1 LDVIVI
7 FNGLGNQMSQ
17 YAFYLKKKSI
27 NSNTEFITFCN
38 DHNGLELD
46 KIFNI
51 NCKKTLKRRLLY
63 YIFRLLLTDKL
74 IFIISPIKFILN
86 SLGVKII
93 KENFNYSFNQ
103 EYLKPKSGIN
113 YYFGGWHSEK
123 YFISESTKIKNNFLF
138 NTKIFDE
145 AISIILSDIKLKNSV
160 SIHIRRGD
168 FLNKNNINLFGNI
181 CDLNYFNNTI
191 KEIESNVDNP
201 HYYIFSNDMQWVK
214 QNLFLKN
221 VTYIEGNNKYRSW
234 MDMFLMSK
242 CKHNII
248 SNSSFS
254 WWGAWLNQN
263 PNKIVI
269 CPNKFST
276 KDINTDVYPD
286 SWLKIQVQ

>member
-1 LDVIVI
+1 
-7 FNGLGNQMSQ
+7 MSQ

-138 NTKIFDE
+138 NSKMFDE

-234 MDMFLMSK
+234 MDMLLMSK

>member
-1 LDVIVI
+1 
-7 FNGLGNQMSQ
+7 MSQ

>member
-138 NTKIFDE
+138 NSKMFDE

-234 MDMFLMSK
+234 MDMLLMSK